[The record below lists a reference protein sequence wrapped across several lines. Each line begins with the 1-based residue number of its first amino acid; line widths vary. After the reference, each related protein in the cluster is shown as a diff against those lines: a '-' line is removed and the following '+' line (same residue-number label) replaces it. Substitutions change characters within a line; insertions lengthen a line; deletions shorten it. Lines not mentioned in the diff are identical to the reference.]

1 MNTPLVSVLMTMY
14 NREKYV
20 GEAIESVLSQTYQNW
35 ELIITDD
42 QSKDNSVSI
51 VQSYADKDPRI
62 HLHINEYNLGD
73 YPNRNKAASLAKG
86 KYLKYLDSDDLL
98 YPWALECFVSM
109 MERNPEAKWGLLYDS
124 DKNVTKPFILTP
136 KECYHCNYFETLI
149 LHKSPLSVIIIKEAF
164 DAVGG
169 FSGKQHLGD
178 YEMWH
183 ILGRKFPVL
192 MIPIGMVW
200 WRTHEEQQ
208 MSDNRFDPFVPFKY
222 LVIRKELI
230 NHPECPL
237 SKDERQIIIKRTN
250 RQMARLILKTIL
262 QRNISKAK
270 QMMNACGFSFIDI
283 IKQIM

>member
-1 MNTPLVSVLMTMY
+1 MNNPLVSVLMTVY

-51 VQSYADKDPRI
+51 IQSYVEKDARI
-62 HLHINEYNLGD
+62 HLYINEHNLGD
-73 YPNRNKAASLAKG
+73 YPNRNRAASLAKG

-98 YPWALECFVSM
+98 YPWTLGCFVSM
-109 MERNPEAKWGLLYDS
+109 MERNPETKWGMLYDS
-124 DKNVTKPFILTP
+124 DKVTINPFVLTP
-136 KECYHCNYFETLI
+136 EESYHCNYFKTLI
-149 LHKSPLSVIIIKEAF
+149 FHKGPLASIITKEAF

-200 WRTHEEQQ
+200 WRTHEGQQ
-208 MSDNRFDPFVPFKY
+208 MSDNRSDPFVPFKY
-222 LVIRKELI
+222 LVLRVELI

-237 SKDERQIIIKRTN
+237 PIEERQLIIRRTN
-250 RQMARLILKTIL
+250 KQMARLIVKTIL
-262 QRNISKAK
+262 YWNISKAK
-270 QMMNACGFSFIDI
+270 QMMRACGFSLFDI
-283 IKQIM
+283 IKNV